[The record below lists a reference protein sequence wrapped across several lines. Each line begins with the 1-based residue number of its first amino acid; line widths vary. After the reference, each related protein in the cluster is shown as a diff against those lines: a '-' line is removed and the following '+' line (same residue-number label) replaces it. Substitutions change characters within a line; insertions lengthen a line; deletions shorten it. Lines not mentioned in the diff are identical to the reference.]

1 MNGIPTSH
9 RSKGPTMTAATP
21 AVQPPAAGTYRID
34 PSTST
39 IAFTT
44 RHLFDTA
51 AVKGSLDLRAGEIR
65 EARGTDRIAVGGS
78 SCGVWISWPL
88 RLCRSGRRR

>member
-1 MNGIPTSH
+1 MNGVATGH

-44 RHLFDTA
+44 RHLSGTA
-51 AVKGSLDLRAGEIR
+51 AVKGSLDLRAGEIG
-65 EARGTDRIAVGGS
+65 EARGTDRIAAGGS
-78 SCGVWISWPL
+78 LGGPGQQAGHEPTNAAS
-88 RLCRSGRRR
+88 